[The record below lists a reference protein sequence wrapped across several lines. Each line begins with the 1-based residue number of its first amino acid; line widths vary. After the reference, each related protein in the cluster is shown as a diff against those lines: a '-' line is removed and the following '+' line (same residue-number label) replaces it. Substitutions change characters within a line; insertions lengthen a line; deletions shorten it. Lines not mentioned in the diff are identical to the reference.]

1 MGPVFINSYCVVDAL
16 SMGKIVDIKSG
27 RELPISVF
35 QREWVE
41 TVANEA
47 IDNLDI
53 ADIMSLI
60 EGMEQYYGTSKDS
73 QA

>member
-1 MGPVFINSYCVVDAL
+1 MGEVIDFPASKVLVLNQL
-16 SMGKIVDIKSG
+16 
-27 RELPISVF
+27 

-47 IDNLDI
+47 VDNLNI

-60 EGMEQYYGTSKDS
+60 EGMEKYYGSNS
-73 QA
+73 

>member
-1 MGPVFINSYCVVDAL
+1 MGKVVDFNTRQE
-16 SMGKIVDIKSG
+16 IN
-27 RELPISVF
+27 ISVF

-41 TVANEA
+41 TVTNES

-60 EGMEQYYGTSKDS
+60 EGMEAYYGSS
-73 QA
+73 QDTEA